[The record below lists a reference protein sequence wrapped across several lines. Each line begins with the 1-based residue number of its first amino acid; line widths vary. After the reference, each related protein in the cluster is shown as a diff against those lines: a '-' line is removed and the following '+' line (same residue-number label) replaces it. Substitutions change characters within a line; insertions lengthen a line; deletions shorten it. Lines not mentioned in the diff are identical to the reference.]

1 MLLSEAIKALLVAT
15 RADGRSERTVDSYE
29 QRLRDFLAFLG
40 DQPVGR
46 ITVHDIRAY
55 AAHLRSR
62 KERYVDHPAR
72 ERKSGGL
79 SPFTVAS
86 YLRAV
91 KRLFNWLVEEG
102 IISESPARRVKL
114 PKLGRHEPKAIS
126 REDFLKLLKAAEGDD
141 PWQRRARALLL
152 FLADTGCR
160 RGGLEYLRVDDVD
173 LEQRLVRITEKG
185 SRARLVPFSEVTR
198 EALEDWLEVRPEDK
212 GPWLFT
218 ALGPKG
224 KGRLTG
230 DGIRQILDRLAKKAG
245 VKGPVNPHSFRHAF
259 AREYLL
265 NGGDLATLA
274 DLLGHSSVQVT
285 WEYYSIFRIRE
296 LQERHDRFSPVARLR
311 KEGNGYGYG
320 KC

>member
-1 MLLSEAIKALLVAT
+1 MLLSEAIQALLVAT

-40 DQPVGR
+40 DRPVDQ
-46 ITVHDIRAY
+46 ITVHDVRGY

-86 YLRAV
+86 HLRAV
-91 KRLFNWLVEEG
+91 KRLFNWLVEEE
-102 IISESPARRVKL
+102 IIAESPARRVKL
-114 PKLGRHEPKAIS
+114 PKPGRREPKAIS
-126 REDFLKLLKAAEGDD
+126 REDFLKLLKASEGDEL
-141 PWQRRARALLL
+141 WQRRARALLL

-160 RGGLEYLRVDDVD
+160 RGGVEYLRVDDID
-173 LEQRLVRITEKG
+173 LEQRLARVTEKG
-185 SRARLVPFSEVTR
+185 NKTRLVPFSEVTR
-198 EALEDWLEVRPEDK
+198 EALEAWLEVRPENK

-218 ALGPKG
+218 SLGPKG
-224 KGRLTG
+224 KDRLTG
-230 DGIRQILDRLAKKAG
+230 DGIRQVLDRLARRAG

-274 DLLGHSSVQVT
+274 DLLGHSTVQVT

-296 LQERHDRFSPVARLR
+296 LQKRHEQFSPVANLG
-311 KEGNGYGYG
+311 KNSDDYGS